1 MMRYE
6 KAILETILDKYE
18 RSRSFTGDNKK
29 EQRFSVKLTKMFPK
43 YGDEAEYDL
52 LTSLNS
58 AVDELESAGLVYAK
72 RKKNGLTDTVSLN
85 TASLEEA
92 YKYISRTPKAEV
104 NDRLFALLDKYSDS
118 NTLLSQYCEAQ
129 KQRLALNKRAEYFD
143 GDLEEYEMVLKAVSN
158 IFNVEEE
165 TFIRDYSVKVF
176 GDSKAFEA
184 VMGKVRRLLLQYGDF
199 PDEES
204 VFEDLNII
212 KNPGHVFIKGC
223 AVIQISGQTIDLSRL
238 NGDIAISSSLLPRI
252 NEIKVTGSRVVTI
265 ENLTTFNTFSED
277 DAFVMYLGGYHNE
290 HRRKFIKQIYS
301 DNPNAEYYH
310 FGDIDAGGF
319 YILLHLRE
327 KTGVHFE
334 AYRMG
339 IPELIRYSSYTK
351 KLTENDIKRLKK
363 LLDSEFAETVRYML
377 EHNCKL
383 EQEAVGGQAAAG
395 SSAVVLHDLKVSRRV

>member
-6 KAILETILDKYE
+6 KEILNALLDKYE
-18 RSRSFTGDNKK
+18 RSKSFTGDNKK
-29 EQRFSVKLTKMFPK
+29 EQSFSVKLSKLFPN
-43 YGDEAEYDL
+43 YGDESEYEL
-52 LTSLNS
+52 LTSLNE
-58 AVDELESAGLVYAK
+58 AVEELESAGSVFAK
-72 RKKNGLTDTVSLN
+72 RKKNGLIDAVSLN
-85 TASLEEA
+85 TDSLEAA
-92 YKYISRTPKAEV
+92 YKYISRTPKSEV
-104 NDRLFALLDKYSDS
+104 NDRLLALLDKYSKS
-118 NTLLSQYCEAQ
+118 NPLLSQFCETQ
-129 KQRLALNKRAEYFD
+129 KERIALNKRAEYFD
-143 GDLEEYEMVLKAVSN
+143 GDLVEYEMVLKAVSN
-158 IFNVEEE
+158 IFGVEEE

-176 GDSKAFEA
+176 GDSKAFES
-184 VMGKVRRLLLQYGDF
+184 VMGKVRRLLLQYGEF

-223 AVIQISGQTIDLSRL
+223 AVIQIGGQTIDLSRL
-238 NGDIAISSSLLPRI
+238 SGDIAVSSALLPGI
-252 NEIKVTGSRVVTI
+252 SGIKVTGSRVVTV

-277 DAFVMYLGGYHNE
+277 DAFVIYLGGYHNE

-351 KLTENDIKRLKK
+351 KLTENDTKRLKK

-383 EQEAVGGQAAAG
+383 EQEAVDIG
-395 SSAVVLHDLKVSRRV
+395 